1 MTTEDTPEIP
11 SKKPIG
17 FAKNKGVAYTPEV
30 KGSKRSGKLD
40 WTLDELIAYKS
51 NGYPPARIPD
61 AVILYKLG
69 KAGVSLKNA
78 ADIFSISEDK
88 FYSNPDWLENW
99 QKGRAELSSRV
110 RAAIVDQALE
120 QNVLNAMIYLDKI
133 IGGDSP
139 ADQLNVT
146 VTNVSNLENV
156 STEDLLDVMYRDGKD
171 PS

>member
-1 MTTEDTPEIP
+1 MTTKDTPEVP
-11 SKKPIG
+11 PKRVFGSGKSPQYYPETKG
-17 FAKNKGVAYTPEV
+17 AK
-30 KGSKRSGKLD
+30 RFGKLD
-40 WTLDELIAYKS
+40 LTLDELITYRS
-51 NGYPPARIPD
+51 NGTPPARIPD
-61 AVILYKLG
+61 PVILYKLG
-69 KAGVSLKNA
+69 KAGVSLRNA
-78 ADIFSISEDK
+78 ADIFEISEDK
-88 FYSNPDWLENW
+88 FCSNPDWLVNW

-133 IGGDSP
+133 MGGDSP

-146 VTNVSNLENV
+146 VTNVSNLENI